1 MTKILATKIS
11 KESMLQ
17 FNMTKQN
24 LFHFTNNKS
33 KILIQETIIN
43 YQFVHLNFRFFFND
57 NFASF

>member
-1 MTKILATKIS
+1 MAKILATKIS

-33 KILIQETIIN
+33 KILIQDTIIN
-43 YQFVHLNFRFFFND
+43 YQFVHLNF
-57 NFASF
+57 